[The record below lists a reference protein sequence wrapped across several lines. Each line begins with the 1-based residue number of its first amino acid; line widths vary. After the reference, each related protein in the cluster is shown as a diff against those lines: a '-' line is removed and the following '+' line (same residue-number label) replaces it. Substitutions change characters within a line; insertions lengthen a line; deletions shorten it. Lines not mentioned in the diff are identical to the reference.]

1 MNNIFSLYS
10 VLAKNSEMKVPKNEE
25 KGTLYLSLGII
36 ALSCIMI
43 PCCLIVGYVSYI
55 ITKAL
60 IAAGAP
66 TGGLLAQIQIMSAFS
81 MIFGILVIFN
91 VLFFSSDREHLMPL
105 PIKTSH
111 ILTAKFLYSYVAES
125 IMEFMILVS
134 MFIGFFIAYKASIVS
149 ILSSIVGVVLIP
161 LLPMVYCALISL
173 VIMSTLKGIKNPKLF
188 NHISTLLLIAFVVL
202 FIFSL
207 KETGNITIDNYINS
221 LSDGSN
227 SFSKMLNVV
236 FFTVPLLLKAIEGGN
251 ILYLLLYIAINI
263 AVFFLMI
270 FIGSFTYEA
279 GLFAVGSMGSRKK
292 GGAVAAKDIKQT
304 GIVKAYIRK
313 DFRVILR
320 TRAFASNCLYINLI
334 WPLGLFALIMAN
346 KDKVGF
352 IKFSSYFRDNVPG
365 ATILVTMG
373 IIGLS
378 FVATAMNSL
387 ASTAFTREGAHL
399 DIIHYLPM
407 SYKDQI
413 FAKSMVSFIGTYP
426 LIALT
431 ILIWCIYTSCNP
443 LFIPLFLA
451 LSFACF
457 YITCLLGLYMDSL
470 HPYTEWDDE
479 YSALRGNL
487 NNFFN
492 MAIVMVIS
500 VIICGI
506 PFLLYNFAG
515 LTLLAFMI
523 IVALSLGILAFICH
537 TFISKAIIRNIQA
550 LR

>member
-1 MNNIFSLYS
+1 M
-10 VLAKNSEMKVPKNEE
+10 
-25 KGTLYLSLGII
+25 
-36 ALSCIMI
+36 
-43 PCCLIVGYVSYI
+43 
-55 ITKAL
+55 
-60 IAAGAP
+60 
-66 TGGLLAQIQIMSAFS
+66 GLLAF
-81 MIFGILVIFN
+81 IL
-91 VLFFSSDREHLMPL
+91 
-105 PIKTSH
+105 
-111 ILTAKFLYSYVAES
+111 
-125 IMEFMILVS
+125 
-134 MFIGFFIAYKASIVS
+134 
-149 ILSSIVGVVLIP
+149 
-161 LLPMVYCALISL
+161 
-173 VIMSTLKGIKNPKLF
+173 
-188 NHISTLLLIAFVVL
+188 
-202 FIFSL
+202 
-207 KETGNITIDNYINS
+207 
-221 LSDGSN
+221 
-227 SFSKMLNVV
+227 
-236 FFTVPLLLKAIEGGN
+236 
-251 ILYLLLYIAINI
+251 
-263 AVFFLMI
+263 
-270 FIGSFTYEA
+270 
-279 GLFAVGSMGSRKK
+279 
-292 GGAVAAKDIKQT
+292 
-304 GIVKAYIRK
+304 
-313 DFRVILR
+313 
-320 TRAFASNCLYINLI
+320 
-334 WPLGLFALIMAN
+334 AN
-346 KDKVGF
+346 KEKVNF
-352 IKFSSYFRDNVPG
+352 IKFVTYFKDNVPG
-365 ATILVTMG
+365 ATIIVTMG

-515 LTLLAFMI
+515 LSLLAFMI
-523 IVALSLGILAFICH
+523 IVALSLGILTFICH
-537 TFISKAIIRNIQA
+537 TFIAKAIIRNIQA

>member
-1 MNNIFSLYS
+1 MNSIFSLYS
-10 VLAKNSEMKVPKNEE
+10 VLAKNSEMKMPKNEE

-60 IAAGAP
+60 IAASAP
-66 TGGLLAQIQIMSAFS
+66 TGGLLVQIQIMSAFS

-105 PIKTSH
+105 PLKSTH
-111 ILTAKFLYSYVAES
+111 ILTAKFLYSYVSES
-125 IMEFMILVS
+125 IMEFMILIS
-134 MFIGFFIAYKASIVS
+134 MFIGFFIAYKVNIISA
-149 ILSSIVGVVLIP
+149 LSAFVGVILIP

-173 VIMSTLKGIKNPKLF
+173 ILMSTLKGIKNAKIF

-207 KETGNITIDNYINS
+207 RETGNITLENYITS

-227 SFSKMLNVV
+227 TFSKLLNVL
-236 FFTVPLLLKAIEGGN
+236 FFTVPLLLKAIEKGS
-251 ILYLLLYIAINI
+251 IIYLLLYIIVNLA
-263 AVFFLMI
+263 AFFIMI
-270 FIGSFTYEA
+270 LIGSFTYQE
-279 GLFAVGSMGSRKK
+279 GLYAVGSMGSKK
-292 GGAVAAKDIKQT
+292 KATDIKASAIKET
-304 GIVKAYIRK
+304 GAIKAYIRK

-320 TRAFASNCLYINLI
+320 TRAFASNCVYINLI
-334 WPLGLFALIMAN
+334 WPMGLLAFILAN
-346 KDKVGF
+346 KEKVNF
-352 IKFSSYFRDNVPG
+352 IKFVTYFKDNVPG
-365 ATILVTMG
+365 ATIIVTMG

-515 LTLLAFMI
+515 LSLLAFMI
-523 IVALSLGILAFICH
+523 IVALSLGILTFICH
-537 TFISKAIIRNIQA
+537 TFIAKAIIRNIQA

>member
-60 IAAGAP
+60 IAANAP
-66 TGGLLAQIQIMSAFS
+66 TGGLLVQIQIMSAFS

-125 IMEFMILVS
+125 VMEFMILVS
-134 MFIGFFIAYKASIVS
+134 MFIGFFVAYKAGIVS

-161 LLPMVYCALISL
+161 LLPMVYCAILGLI
-173 VIMSTLKGIKNPKLF
+173 IMSTLKGIKNPKIF
-188 NHISTLLLIAFVVL
+188 NHISTLLLIAFVIL

-207 KETGNITIDNYINS
+207 RETGNITIDNYINS
-221 LSDGSN
+221 LSSGTN
-227 SFSKMLNVV
+227 TFSKMLNVV

-279 GLFAVGSMGSRKK
+279 GLFAVGSMGSKK
-292 GGAVAAKDIKQT
+292 KASDIKASSIKET
-304 GIVKAYIRK
+304 GIIKTYIRK

-334 WPLGLFALIMAN
+334 WPMGLIAFIFAN
-346 KDKVGF
+346 KNKLNF
-352 IKFSSYFRDNVPG
+352 IKFVTYFKDNVPG
-365 ATILVTMG
+365 ATIIVTMVV
-373 IIGLS
+373 IALS

-399 DIIHYLPM
+399 DIIHYLPI
-407 SYKDQI
+407 SYKDQVL
-413 FAKSMVSFIGTYP
+413 AKSMVSFIGTYP

-431 ILIWCIYTSCNP
+431 ILIWCIYTACNP
-443 LFIPLFLA
+443 LFIPLYLL

-506 PFLLYNFAG
+506 PFMLYNFTG
-515 LTLLAFMI
+515 LSFTAFII
-523 IVALSLGILAFICH
+523 IVTASIGILAILCH
-537 TFISKAIIRNIQA
+537 AFISKAIIRNIEA

>member
-1 MNNIFSLYS
+1 MNSIFSLYS
-10 VLAKNSEMKVPKNEE
+10 VLAKNSEMKMPKNEE

-60 IAAGAP
+60 IAASAP
-66 TGGLLAQIQIMSAFS
+66 TGGLLVQIQIMSAFS

-105 PIKTSH
+105 PLKSTH
-111 ILTAKFLYSYVAES
+111 ILTAKFLYSYVSES
-125 IMEFMILVS
+125 IMEFMILIS
-134 MFIGFFIAYKASIVS
+134 MFIGFFIAYKVNIISA
-149 ILSSIVGVVLIP
+149 LSAFVGVILIP

-173 VIMSTLKGIKNPKLF
+173 ILMSTLKGIKNAKIF

-207 KETGNITIDNYINS
+207 RETGNITLENYITS

-227 SFSKMLNVV
+227 TFSKLLNAL
-236 FFTVPLLLKAIEGGN
+236 FFTVPLLLNAIEKGS
-251 ILYLLLYIAINI
+251 IIYLLLYIIVNLA
-263 AVFFLMI
+263 AFFIMI
-270 FIGSFTYEA
+270 LIGSFTYQE
-279 GLFAVGSMGSRKK
+279 GLYAVGSMGSKK
-292 GGAVAAKDIKQT
+292 KATDIKASAIKET
-304 GIVKAYIRK
+304 GAIKAYIRK

-320 TRAFASNCLYINLI
+320 TRAFASNCVYINLI
-334 WPLGLFALIMAN
+334 WPMGLLAFILAN
-346 KDKVGF
+346 KEKVNF
-352 IKFSSYFRDNVPG
+352 IKFVTYFKDNVPG
-365 ATILVTMG
+365 ATIIVTMG

-515 LTLLAFMI
+515 LSLLAFMI
-523 IVALSLGILAFICH
+523 IVALSLGILTFICH